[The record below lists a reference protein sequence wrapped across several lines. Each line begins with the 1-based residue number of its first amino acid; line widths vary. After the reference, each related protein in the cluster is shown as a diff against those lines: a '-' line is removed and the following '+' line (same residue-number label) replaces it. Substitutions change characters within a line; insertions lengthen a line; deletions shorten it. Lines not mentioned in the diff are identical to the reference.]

1 MSGYKAAIFDI
12 GGVLT
17 HSPVTRIMEFCTEQA
32 IPDDVR
38 YAIFGPD
45 DGPWSRFERSELT
58 REEFAVEF
66 DTHVTPCGTAARGK
80 AFMEWFFVGFGER
93 PEMVA
98 VVKHLRGK
106 VKLGSIT
113 NNVAREEPAQ
123 RRTSGIDLPGLFD
136 VVVESAIEG
145 MRKPDPRI
153 FQIACERLEIEPAE
167 AVFLDDLGSNLKG
180 AKALGMHTIKV
191 DHTTSAID
199 ELEQALGIPL
209 PRLSGTARSN

>member
-1 MSGYKAAIFDI
+1 MTYRAAIFDI

-17 HSPVTRIMEFCTEQA
+17 HSPVTRIIEFCKEHD

-38 YAIFGPD
+38 YEIFGPD
-45 DGPWSRFERSELT
+45 HGPWSRFERSELT
-58 REEFAVEF
+58 REEFAAEF
-66 DTHVTPCGTAARGK
+66 DRHVTPCGTAARG
-80 AFMEWFFVGFGER
+80 AYFMQWFFQGFGER

-98 VVKHLRGK
+98 VVKHLRGQ

-113 NNVAREEPAQ
+113 NNVAREEPAV
-123 RRTSGIDLPGLFD
+123 RRTSGIDVQSLFD

-145 MRKPDPRI
+145 IRKPHPRI
-153 FQIACERLEIEPAE
+153 FQIACERLEIEPPE

-209 PRLSGTARSN
+209 PRLSSLTT

>member
-1 MSGYKAAIFDI
+1 MTGYRAAIFDI

-17 HSPVTRIMEFCTEQA
+17 HSPVTRIMEFCREQA

-45 DGPWSRFERSELT
+45 DGPWSRFERSELS
-58 REEFAVEF
+58 REEFALEF
-66 DTHVTPCGTAARGK
+66 DAHVTPCGTAARGVP
-80 AFMEWFFVGFGER
+80 FMEWFFQGFGER
-93 PEMVA
+93 PEVVA
-98 VVKHLRGK
+98 VVKHLRGR
-106 VKLGSIT
+106 VKLGAIT

-123 RRTSGIDLPGLFD
+123 RRTSGVDLPSLFD

-153 FQIACERLEIEPAE
+153 YRLACERLGVEPPE

-191 DHTTSAID
+191 DHTTRAID
-199 ELEQALGIPL
+199 ELEQALGILL
-209 PRLSGTARSN
+209 PRLSGLATSS

>member
-17 HSPVTRIMEFCTEQA
+17 HSPVTRIMEFCREQA

-58 REEFAVEF
+58 REEFAAEF

-80 AFMEWFFVGFGER
+80 SFMEWFFVGFGER
-93 PEMVA
+93 PEVVV
-98 VVKHLRGK
+98 VVKHLRGR
-106 VKLGSIT
+106 VKLGAIT

-123 RRTSGIDLPGLFD
+123 RRTSGIDLPSLFD

-145 MRKPDPRI
+145 VRKPHPRI

-167 AVFLDDLGSNLKG
+167 AIFLDDLGSNLKG

-199 ELEQALGIPL
+199 QLEQALGIPL
-209 PRLSGTARSN
+209 PRLSGLATSP